1 MISIAT
7 VLTTEELTMSWILA
21 VYLNSASGSLAREFQ
36 TEAEC
41 VGALR
46 VIALAE
52 QNNPDIRK
60 ITCTPG
66 IVISDADGE

>member
-1 MISIAT
+1 MIEINH
-7 VLTTEELTMSWILA
+7 LENKMSWILA
-21 VYLNSASGSLAREFQ
+21 VYLTSSTGSLAREFE
-36 TEAEC
+36 TEKEC

-46 VIALAE
+46 VISLME

-66 IVISDADGE
+66 IVISDSDEE